1 MRLSKKNIIHLC
13 VLTGIYLL
21 FVLALTRFKY
31 AYGSELDWGG
41 QHYAIPDYFR
51 KLFYKTGDFFPSFAP
66 NIGCGENIYNLSYYG
81 LYSPIILFS
90 YLLPFVKM
98 STYIQIVSIIG
109 IIDMDASEIHRQHS
123 VCTELCV
130 SLFSAPYLPQSQ
142 AHNVRELY
150 AVPAFRFYGYRGL
163 F

>member
-1 MRLSKKNIIHLC
+1 MCLRGYIFCLSLRSQGLNTPMALSLIGADSTMLSLII
-13 VLTGIYLL
+13 
-21 FVLALTRFKY
+21 
-31 AYGSELDWGG
+31 SESSFTKQG
-41 QHYAIPDYFR
+41 
-51 KLFYKTGDFFPSFAP
+51 TFFPSFAP

-109 IIDMDASEIHRQHS
+109 IIASLWIFYIWMRQKFTDNTAFALS
-123 VCTELCV
+123 FVF
-130 SLFSAPYLPQSQ
+130 LFSAPLYLPQSQ

>member
-1 MRLSKKNIIHLC
+1 MKLSKKNIIHLC

-90 YLLPFVKM
+90 YLLPF
-98 STYIQIVSIIG
+98 
-109 IIDMDASEIHRQHS
+109 
-123 VCTELCV
+123 
-130 SLFSAPYLPQSQ
+130 LFPP
-142 AHNVRELY
+142 
-150 AVPAFRFYGYRGL
+150 F
-163 F
+163 

>member
-1 MRLSKKNIIHLC
+1 MKLSKKNIIHLC

-109 IIDMDASEIHRQHS
+109 IIASLWI
-123 VCTELCV
+123 
-130 SLFSAPYLPQSQ
+130 F
-142 AHNVRELY
+142 
-150 AVPAFRFYGYRGL
+150 
-163 F
+163 

>member
-1 MRLSKKNIIHLC
+1 MKLSKKNIIHLC

-66 NIGCGENIYNLSYYG
+66 NIGCGENIYNLSYYALCENVH
-81 LYSPIILFS
+81 LYTDSIHNRHYSKPVDIL
-90 YLLPFVKM
+90 Y
-98 STYIQIVSIIG
+98 
-109 IIDMDASEIHRQHS
+109 MDASEIHRQHS

-130 SLFSAPYLPQSQ
+130 SLFSTPYLPQSQ

>member
-1 MRLSKKNIIHLC
+1 MKLSKKNIIHLC

-66 NIGCGENIYNLSYYG
+66 N
-81 LYSPIILFS
+81 LYTDSIHNRHYSKPVDIL
-90 YLLPFVKM
+90 Y
-98 STYIQIVSIIG
+98 
-109 IIDMDASEIHRQHS
+109 MDASEIHRQHS